1 MGSLYIGGAQC
12 MHAVFLEKGHWENF
26 DAGHQALR
34 EMAENDNLYVNRE
47 SLSDQGKWAFVIMN
61 QRPNTECFYDG
72 AAFGYD
78 MTIPVSADFEE
89 RARRFIA
96 QLEACP
102 DFAVF
107 HGMSWSSPQNLYF
120 VTS

>member
-12 MHAVFLEKGHWENF
+12 MHAVFLKDEHWKDF
-26 DAGHQALR
+26 DAGQRALQ
-34 EMAENDNLYVNRE
+34 EMASQEKLYLSRE
-47 SLSDQGKWAFVIMN
+47 SLSDQGKWAFVVMN

-72 AAFGYD
+72 AAFAYD
-78 MTIPVSADFEE
+78 MAIPASDDFEE

-96 QLEACP
+96 QLEARSE
-102 DFAVF
+102 FAVF
-107 HGMSWSSPQNLYF
+107 HGMPWSSPQKLYF